1 MDPFS
6 AEAPVPPRRL
16 GRTAVLTLK
25 TFHSIWFLS
34 VAAALIH
41 VLDAGLR
48 GNRGRLT
55 APAFA
60 LAMTQSGIFALN
72 QGHCPLTEAMA
83 RRSPESGRVSDLFL
97 PLWLADR
104 LPSLVATPLVLGA
117 VGLGTRRSTTPW
129 RSS

>member
-1 MDPFS
+1 MAQFS
-6 AEAPVPPRRL
+6 AEVPVPPRKL

-34 VAAALIH
+34 VATALIH
-41 VLDAGLR
+41 VLDAGR
-48 GNRGRLT
+48 RGRPRRLT
-55 APAFA
+55 VPAFA
-60 LAMTQSGIFALN
+60 LAATQAGIFTLN
-72 QGHCPLTEAMA
+72 HGHCPLTEAMA

-104 LPSLVATPLVLGA
+104 LPSLVATPLVLAA
-117 VGLGTRRSTTPW
+117 VGLGTRRSSTLW